1 LSGVIE
7 IKVELLVIRVKGLI
21 LNYIVVAVEVLLV
34 KFLEMMLVS
43 VVGANQEDVS
53 HNVLKVAIQLAQLAG
68 GETHNIKCPILPL
81 LVLSAHVERL
91 MSVLV
96 DMGQLGVIDVV
107 RFDIML
113 EIVLHYLLNLL
124 PTK

>member
-7 IKVELLVIRVKGLI
+7 IKVELLVIRVKDLI
-21 LNYIVVAVEVLLV
+21 LNYLLVAVEVLLV

-68 GETHNIKCPILPL
+68 GEPHNIKCPLLPL
-81 LVLSAHVERL
+81 LVLVAHVERL

-107 RFDIML
+107 RLDIML

>member
-7 IKVELLVIRVKGLI
+7 IKVELLVIRVKDLI
-21 LNYIVVAVEVLLV
+21 LNYLLVAVEVLLV

-68 GETHNIKCPILPL
+68 GEPHSIKCPLLPL
-81 LVLSAHVERL
+81 LVLVAHVERL

-107 RFDIML
+107 ILDIML
-113 EIVLHYLLNLL
+113 EIVLQYLLNLL

>member
-34 KFLEMMLVS
+34 KFPEMMLVS

-53 HNVLKVAIQLAQLAG
+53 HNVLKVAVQLA
-68 GETHNIKCPILPL
+68 
-81 LVLSAHVERL
+81 
-91 MSVLV
+91 
-96 DMGQLGVIDVV
+96 
-107 RFDIML
+107 
-113 EIVLHYLLNLL
+113 
-124 PTK
+124 

>member
-7 IKVELLVIRVKGLI
+7 IKVELLVIRVKGPI
-21 LNYIVVAVEVLLV
+21 LNYLVVAVEVLLV

-68 GETHNIKCPILPL
+68 GEPHNIKGPLLPL
-81 LVLSAHVERL
+81 LVLVAHVERL

-107 RFDIML
+107 RLDIML